1 MNRVDE
7 AMAAA
12 QQPGTLKLE
21 VSPEPLV
28 TGSNLSLK
36 VSSSI
41 AGYLY
46 VFQVATD
53 GRTLSLV
60 FPNEV
65 DGANY
70 LALGET
76 HLPRASWQ
84 LRGHGP
90 AGTGYMLAVRT
101 AQPLNAMALQS
112 EANQGRMSL
121 PAGYAASLATL
132 REVAP

>member
-1 MNRVDE
+1 
-7 AMAAA
+7 MAVAA
-12 QQPGTLKLE
+12 QPGTLKLE

-28 TGSNLSLK
+28 TGKTLNLS
-36 VSSSI
+36 VSSSV

-70 LALGET
+70 IALGAT
-76 HLPRASWQ
+76 QLPRASWQ
-84 LRGHGP
+84 LRAHGP

-101 AQPLNAMALQS
+101 AQPLNAMAVQS
-112 EANQGRMSL
+112 EANQGRISL